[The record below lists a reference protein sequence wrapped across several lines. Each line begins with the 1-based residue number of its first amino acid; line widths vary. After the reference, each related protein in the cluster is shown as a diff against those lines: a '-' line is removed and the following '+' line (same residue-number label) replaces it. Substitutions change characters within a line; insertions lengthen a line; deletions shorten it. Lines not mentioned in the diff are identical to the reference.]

1 MGELKHLGGYM
12 VGTYG
17 KNNCSKASSNITR
30 NDLEKKS
37 KHRPFLYWQNFAKSE
52 IKNQKTENE
61 TYFERFHHWKKS
73 PPKKSENCHISTF
86 GF

>member
-17 KNNCSKASSNITR
+17 RNNCSKASSNITR

-37 KHRPFLYWQNFAKSE
+37 KHRPFLYWQNFALCVI
-52 IKNQKTENE
+52 IKKLKMKHILKDSIIGKMTPQKE
-61 TYFERFHHWKKS
+61 
-73 PPKKSENCHISTF
+73 
-86 GF
+86 